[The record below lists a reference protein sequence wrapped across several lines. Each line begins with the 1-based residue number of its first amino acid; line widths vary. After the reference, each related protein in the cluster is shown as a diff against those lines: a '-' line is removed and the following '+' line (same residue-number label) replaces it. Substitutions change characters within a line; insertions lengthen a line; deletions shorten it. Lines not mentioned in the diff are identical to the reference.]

1 MRKAVILLLAVSV
14 FLSCNKEEKELLR
27 ITSSRKITDGNAIQ
41 NLIYTQ
47 DYQLLKSSDELGRY
61 LSGDEL
67 QQAANSTTRQYYFY
81 KDVISTA
88 DFKVIV
94 LLAKEFY
101 NSDSAYYYQLR
112 TYAPDGKPIDKIDFA
127 IWDEQKN
134 MYCSG
139 ILKTPG
145 AVLSE
150 SLKIIKTC
158 GERIDVYQISNGRFI
173 ISSASDDGI
182 NWLTYE
188 VPNSNSWF
196 AAVCR
201 MF

>member
-1 MRKAVILLLAVSV
+1 MKKAVILLLAVSV

-47 DYQLLKSSDELGRY
+47 HYQLLKTDEELSHY
-61 LSGDEL
+61 LTNNEL
-67 QQAANSTTRQYYFY
+67 HQAVGNGSLKYYFY
-81 KDVISTA
+81 KDVTSTA

-94 LLAKEFY
+94 LLAKEFH

-112 TYAPDGKPIDKIDFA
+112 TYSLDGKPIAKIDFA
-127 IWDEQKN
+127 IWDEHKN
-134 MYCSG
+134 VYCSG
-139 ILKTPG
+139 VLKIPG

-158 GERIDVYQISNGRFI
+158 GEHTDVYQITRDGHFV
-173 ISSASDDGI
+173 ISSAPDDGI
-182 NWLTYE
+182 IG
-188 VPNSNSWF
+188 
-196 AAVCR
+196 
-201 MF
+201 